1 MTAILADQPTLWEQA
16 NQIGA
21 TETERLVIWFLK
33 CATSGRPIT
42 IAQIRE
48 RVRNDG
54 PGVISEREVK
64 QFVRDLRRDH
74 GMPILARRG
83 KNPGYFWCASR
94 DEMQD
99 FVSTFKKQAE
109 DEMATV
115 RKMVETNYPGL
126 LNDLECGDQS
136 SLL

>member
-1 MTAILADQPTLWEQA
+1 MSAILADQPGLWEQA

-21 TETERLVIWFLK
+21 TETEKLVIWLLK
-33 CATSGRPIT
+33 CATSDRPVT

-48 RVRNDG
+48 RVRNDST
-54 PGVISEREVK
+54 GVISEREVK

-83 KNPGYFWCASR
+83 KNPGYFWCGSR
-94 DEMQD
+94 QEMED
-99 FVSTFKKQAE
+99 FVGSFKKQAD

-126 LNDLECGDQS
+126 MDDFGSMAAAEP
-136 SLL
+136 